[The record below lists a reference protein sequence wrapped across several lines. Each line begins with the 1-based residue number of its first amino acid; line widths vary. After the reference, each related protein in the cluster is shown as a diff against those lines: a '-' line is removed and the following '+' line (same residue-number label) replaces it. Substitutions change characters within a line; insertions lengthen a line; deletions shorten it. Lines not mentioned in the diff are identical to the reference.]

1 LLSEK
6 EKTIMENPNPMGR
19 RQRLEAFERELTG
32 GRHIG
37 HLAVYVQELEGWI
50 FRRCRCG
57 FSLALT
63 PNSTIWWLKITKEA
77 VAIDSFKSLLRA
89 LNSNCWAHPRPA
101 PLKNAIVAAP
111 AVAEVAAQ
119 TPEPPASESAISTA
133 SSRASLKTRSESKA
147 KSKEMAPTP
156 QVDKPPPTKQRRTYI
171 PNNTTRTT
179 RPRQNPPGR

>member
-1 LLSEK
+1 
-6 EKTIMENPNPMGR
+6 MESPEPRGR

-37 HLAVYVQELEGWI
+37 HLAVYVQEIEGWI
-50 FRRCRCG
+50 LRRCRCG
-57 FSLALT
+57 LSLALT
-63 PNSTIWWLKITKEA
+63 PNGTIWWLKITKEA

-101 PLKNAIVAAP
+101 PLKHAIIAAP

-133 SSRASLKTRSESKA
+133 ASRASSKTPSESKA
-147 KSKEMAPTP
+147 QSKETAPTP
-156 QVDKPPPTKQRRTYI
+156 QVEKPPPTKQRRTYVT
-171 PNNTTRTT
+171 NDTTRTT
-179 RPRQNPPGR
+179 RPRQNPSGR